1 MKNASSHTICFEAY
15 RNERSPLSPQERLTQ
30 KERRQL
36 ILGRHRSLMGL
47 FNYHE
52 KLEPI
57 SSDKS
62 LKLLKQEATL
72 NKNLSALLYRG
83 AVGEDSA
90 LSDLKQLDLES
101 LGLDGPSLFQEI
113 FLLDEG
119 AEKIQGIMHRVSLY
133 SRDFKTAEANEMR
146 QSLHDYKIGGQVL
159 AQAIEELNLEK
170 NVVKAEF
177 S

>member
-1 MKNASSHTICFEAY
+1 MKNDSSHTICFETY
-15 RNERSPLSPQERLTQ
+15 RKEQSPLASQGGLTQ

-57 SSDKS
+57 SSDES
-62 LKLLKQEATL
+62 LNLVKQATTL
-72 NKNLSALLYRG
+72 NRNLSALLYRG
-83 AVGEDSA
+83 ALGEDSA
-90 LSDLKQLDLES
+90 LSDLKNLES
-101 LGLDGPSLFQEI
+101 ENLGINPPILFQEI
-113 FLLDEG
+113 VLLDEG
-119 AEKIQGIMHRVSLY
+119 PEKIQAIMHRVSLY

-146 QSLHDYKIGGQVL
+146 QSLHDYKIGDQFL
-159 AQAIEELNLEK
+159 AQTIDKLNLGK

>member
-1 MKNASSHTICFEAY
+1 MKNDSSHTICFETY
-15 RNERSPLSPQERLTQ
+15 RKERAPLASQEGLTQ

-36 ILGRHRSLMGL
+36 ILDRHRSLMGL
-47 FNYHE
+47 FLYHD

-57 SSDKS
+57 SSDES
-62 LKLLKQEATL
+62 LKLIRQENTL

-83 AVGEDSA
+83 VLGEDSA

-101 LGLDGPSLFQEI
+101 LGLDGPSLLQEI

-119 AEKIQGIMHRVSLY
+119 AEKIQAIMHRVSLY

-146 QSLHDYKIGGQVL
+146 QSLHDYKIGDQFL
-159 AQAIEELNLEK
+159 AQAIEELNLLK